1 MTTRPEQGPEQA
13 TGRGPKVPAPFAFL
27 WAAQFLSQFGD
38 SIFQIAFVWLILDL
52 TGSKAATG
60 VAATVSY
67 LPALLFGLAAG
78 LLVDRWN
85 RRLVMA
91 GADAG
96 RALLL
101 ALAAVLLW
109 NGALSPPLLTAIAFG
124 MATSAALFNPAR
136 DSLLPEIVPVATL
149 TKANAWVQSSQQAA
163 FLFGPL
169 AAGILIQ
176 RGGVKSTF
184 PAGMLLFGG
193 SLLLLLAMRGVGRAH
208 RAGRESLSLRDD
220 FRRGLK
226 AIASDGTLVLLLA
239 LTALDNLFIMGPA
252 ILGNVVIVRETLR
265 GSASD
270 YALLEAVYG
279 VGMIAGSVLVAKV
292 GTRIPNGWLVL
303 IGVTLDGLTYIPM
316 LWCRTLPY
324 LLGFSLLHSMAI
336 PIITVPRATILQQIV
351 APSLVGRVFALQNV
365 VVVGVTAL
373 SCGAAGWIL
382 EGLSAPAL
390 FAVGGG
396 LGAAT
401 GLLGAL
407 SPRLRRL

>member
-1 MTTRPEQGPEQA
+1 M
-13 TGRGPKVPAPFAFL
+13 GRGRKVPAPFAFL
-27 WAAQFLSQFGD
+27 WAAQFLSQLGD
-38 SIFQIAFVWLILDL
+38 SIFQIAFVWLVLDL
-52 TGSKAATG
+52 TGSKSATG

-78 LLVDRWN
+78 LLVDRWD
-85 RRLVMA
+85 RRIVMA

-101 ALAAVLLW
+101 ALAGVFLW
-109 NGALSPPLLTAIAFG
+109 NDLLSPTLLTAIAFG
-124 MATSAALFNPAR
+124 MATSAVLFNPAR
-136 DSLLPEIVPVATL
+136 DSLLPEIVPAASL

-169 AAGILIQ
+169 AAGVLIQ
-176 RGGVKSTF
+176 WGGVKSTL
-184 PAGMLLFGG
+184 PAGVLLFGG
-193 SLLLLLAMRGVGRAH
+193 SLLLLIAIKGVGRAH
-208 RAGRESLSLRDD
+208 RSGHESLALGED

-226 AIASDGTLVLLLA
+226 AIASDRTLVLLLV
-239 LTALDNLFIMGPA
+239 LTALDNMFIMGPA

-270 YALLEAVYG
+270 YALVEAIYG
-279 VGMIAGSVLVAKV
+279 VGMIAGSFLIAKV
-292 GTRIPNGWLVL
+292 GSRIPSGWLVL
-303 IGVTLDGLTYIPM
+303 IGITLDGITYIPM

-324 LLGFSLLHSMAI
+324 LLVFSLIHSLAI
-336 PIITVPRATILQQIV
+336 PIITVPRVTILQRIV
-351 APSLVGRVFALQNV
+351 PPSLVGRVFALQNV

-373 SCGAAGWIL
+373 SCGVAGLLL
-382 EGLSAPAL
+382 ETVSAPML

>member
-1 MTTRPEQGPEQA
+1 M
-13 TGRGPKVPAPFAFL
+13 GRGSKVPAPFAFL

-38 SIFQIAFVWLILDL
+38 SVFQIAFVWLVLDM
-52 TGSKAATG
+52 TGSKSATG
-60 VAATVSY
+60 AAATVSY

-101 ALAAVLLW
+101 ALAGILLCQD
-109 NGALSPPLLTAIAFG
+109 ALSAGLLTAIAFG
-124 MATSAALFNPAR
+124 MATSAILFNPAR
-136 DSLLPEIVPVATL
+136 DSLLPEIVPAAGL
-149 TKANAWVQSSQQAA
+149 TRANAWVQSSQQAA
-163 FLFGPL
+163 LLFGPL
-169 AAGILIQ
+169 AAGVLIQ

-184 PAGMLLFGG
+184 PAGVALFAG
-193 SLLLLLAMRGVGRAH
+193 SLLLLLAIKGVGRAH
-208 RAGRESLSLRDD
+208 RAGRESLALGED

-226 AIASDGTLVLLLA
+226 AIASDGTLVLLLV
-239 LTALDNLFIMGPA
+239 LTALDNMFIMGPA
-252 ILGNVVIVRETLR
+252 ILGNVVMVRDTLR

-270 YALLEAVYG
+270 YALVEAAYG
-279 VGMIAGSVLVAKV
+279 VGMIVGSILVAKV
-292 GTRIPNGWLVL
+292 GNRVPSGRLVL
-303 IGVTLDGLTYIPM
+303 VGIALDGITYVPM

-324 LLGFSLLHSMAI
+324 LLVLSLFHSMVI
-336 PIITVPRATILQQIV
+336 PVITVPRATILQRIV
-351 APSLVGRVFALQNV
+351 PPSLVGRVFALQNV

-373 SCGAAGWIL
+373 SCGVAGLLL
-382 EGLSAPAL
+382 EGLSAPTL

-401 GLLGAL
+401 GLLGSL

>member
-1 MTTRPEQGPEQA
+1 M
-13 TGRGPKVPAPFAFL
+13 GRGHKVPAPFAFL

-38 SIFQIAFVWLILDL
+38 SIFQIAFVWLILDM
-52 TGSKAATG
+52 TGSKSATG
-60 VAATVSY
+60 AAATVSY

-101 ALAAVLLW
+101 ALAGVLLW
-109 NGALSPPLLTAIAFG
+109 QGALSPALLTAIAFG
-124 MATSAALFNPAR
+124 MATSAVLFNPAR
-136 DSLLPEIVPVATL
+136 DSLLPEIVPAAQL
-149 TKANAWVQSSQQAA
+149 TMANAWVQSSQQAA

-169 AAGILIQ
+169 AAGVLIQ
-176 RGGVKSTF
+176 GGGVKSTF
-184 PAGMLLFGG
+184 PAAMLLFGG
-193 SLLLLLAMRGVGRAH
+193 SLLFLLAIKGVGRAH
-208 RAGRESLSLRDD
+208 RAGRESLALGED
-220 FRRGLK
+220 FRRGLA
-226 AIASDGTLVLLLA
+226 AIASDGTLVLLLV
-239 LTALDNLFIMGPA
+239 LTALDNMFIMGPA

-270 YALLEAVYG
+270 YALVEAVYG
-279 VGMIAGSVLVAKV
+279 VGMIAGSILVARV
-292 GTRIPNGWLVL
+292 GSRVPSGWLVL
-303 IGVTLDGLTYIPM
+303 IGVTLDGLTYVPM

-324 LLGFSLLHSMAI
+324 LLVLSLIHSLAI
-336 PIITVPRATILQQIV
+336 PIITVPRATILQRIV
-351 APSLVGRVFALQNV
+351 PPSLVGRVFALQNV

-373 SCGAAGWIL
+373 SCGVAGLLL
-382 EGLSAPAL
+382 ETISAPAL
-390 FAVGGG
+390 FAIGGG

-407 SPRLRRL
+407 SPRVRRL

>member
-1 MTTRPEQGPEQA
+1 VTTRPDRGHEQA

-38 SIFQIAFVWLILDL
+38 SIFQIAFVWLVLDL
-52 TGSKAATG
+52 TGSKSATG
-60 VAATVSY
+60 LAATVSY

-78 LLVDRWN
+78 LLVDRWD
-85 RRLVMA
+85 RRIVMA
-91 GADAG
+91 AADAG

-101 ALAAVLLW
+101 GLAGVLLW
-109 NGALSPPLLTAIAFG
+109 QSLLSPSILTAIAFG
-124 MATSAALFNPAR
+124 MATSAVLFNPAR
-136 DSLLPEIVPVATL
+136 DSLLPEIVPAASL

-169 AAGILIQ
+169 AAGVLIQ
-176 RGGVKSTF
+176 WGGVKSTF

-193 SLLLLLAMRGVGRAH
+193 SLLFLLAIKGVGRAH
-208 RAGRESLSLRDD
+208 RAGRESLAPGED

-226 AIASDGTLVLLLA
+226 AIASDGTLVLLLV
-239 LTALDNLFIMGPA
+239 LTALNNMFIMGPA
-252 ILGNVVIVRETLR
+252 ILGNVVIVRDTLR

-270 YALLEAVYG
+270 YALVQAIYG
-279 VGMIAGSVLVAKV
+279 VGMIAGSFLVARV
-292 GTRIPNGWLVL
+292 GSRIPSGWLVL
-303 IGVTLDGLTYIPM
+303 IGITLDGITYVPM

-324 LLGFSLLHSMAI
+324 LLTFSLIHSMVI
-336 PIITVPRATILQQIV
+336 PMITVPRVTILQRIV
-351 APSLVGRVFALQNV
+351 PPSLVGRVFALQNV

-373 SCGAAGWIL
+373 SCGMAGLLL
-382 EGLSAPAL
+382 ETVSAPVL
-390 FAVGGG
+390 FALGGG

>member
-60 VAATVSY
+60 VAATISY

-101 ALAAVLLW
+101 ALAGVLLW
-109 NGALSPPLLTAIAFG
+109 NGLLSPPVLTAIAFG
-124 MATSAALFNPAR
+124 MATSAVLFNPAR

-163 FLFGPL
+163 YLFGPL
-169 AAGILIQ
+169 AAGVLIQ

-193 SLLLLLAMRGVGRAH
+193 SLLFLLAMRGVGRAH
-208 RAGRESLSLRDD
+208 RAGRESLTLGDD

-279 VGMIAGSVLVAKV
+279 VGMIAGSVLVAKLGSRV
-292 GTRIPNGWLVL
+292 PCGWLVL

-324 LLGFSLLHSMAI
+324 LLGFSLVHSMVI
-336 PIITVPRATILQQIV
+336 PVITVPRATILQRIV
-351 APSLVGRVFALQNV
+351 PPSLVGRVFALQNV

-382 EGLSAPAL
+382 ETMSAPTL

>member
-1 MTTRPEQGPEQA
+1 M
-13 TGRGPKVPAPFAFL
+13 GRGPKVPAPFAFL

-38 SIFQIAFVWLILDL
+38 SIFQIAFVWLILDM

-101 ALAAVLLW
+101 ALAGILLW
-109 NGALSPPLLTAIAFG
+109 RGALSPPLLTAIAFG
-124 MATSAALFNPAR
+124 MATSAVLFNPAR
-136 DSLLPEIVPVATL
+136 DSLLPEIVPASSL
-149 TKANAWVQSSQQAA
+149 TRANAWVQSSQQAA

-169 AAGILIQ
+169 AAGILI
-176 RGGVKSTF
+176 RWGGVRSTF
-184 PAGMLLFGG
+184 PAGMLLFAG
-193 SLLLLLAMRGVGRAH
+193 SLMFLLRMRGVGRAH
-208 RAGRESLSLRDD
+208 RAGRESLAIGED
-220 FRRGLK
+220 FRRGLA
-226 AIASDGTLVLLLA
+226 AIASDGTLVLLL
-239 LTALDNLFIMGPA
+239 LVTALDNMFIMGPA
-252 ILGNVVIVRETLR
+252 ILGNVVIVRDTLH

-270 YALLEAVYG
+270 YALVEAVYG
-279 VGMIAGSVLVAKV
+279 VGMIAGSILVARV
-292 GTRIPNGWLVL
+292 GGRIPGGWLLL
-303 IGVTLDGLTYIPM
+303 IGVALDGLTYIPL

-324 LLGFSLLHSMAI
+324 LLVVSLFHSMVI
-336 PIITVPRATILQQIV
+336 PMITVPRATILQRIV
-351 APSLVGRVFALQNV
+351 PPSLVGRVFALQNV

-382 EGLSAPAL
+382 ETVSAPSL
-390 FAVGGG
+390 FALGGA

>member
-1 MTTRPEQGPEQA
+1 M
-13 TGRGPKVPAPFAFL
+13 GREPKVPAPFAFL

-38 SIFQIAFVWLILDL
+38 SIFQIAFVWLILDM
-52 TGSKAATG
+52 TGSKATTG
-60 VAATVSY
+60 LAATVSY

-101 ALAAVLLW
+101 ALAGILLW
-109 NGALSPPLLTAIAFG
+109 RGALTPAILTAIAFG
-124 MATSAALFNPAR
+124 MATSAVLFNPAR
-136 DSLLPEIVPVATL
+136 DSLLPEIVPAAGL

-169 AAGILIQ
+169 AAGVLIQ
-176 RGGVKSTF
+176 RAGVRSTF
-184 PAGMLLFGG
+184 PAGMLLFAG
-193 SLLLLLAMRGVGRAH
+193 SLLLLLAIKRVGRAH
-208 RAGRESLSLRDD
+208 RAGRESLAIAED

-239 LTALDNLFIMGPA
+239 LTALDNMFIMGPA

-265 GSASD
+265 GTASD
-270 YALLEAVYG
+270 YALVEAIYG
-279 VGMIAGSVLVAKV
+279 VGMITGSILVAKV
-292 GTRIPNGWLVL
+292 GSRFPSGWLVL
-303 IGVTLDGLTYIPM
+303 IGVTLDGITYVPL
-316 LWCRTLPY
+316 LWCRTMPF
-324 LLGFSLLHSMAI
+324 LLIVSFFHSIVI
-336 PIITVPRATILQQIV
+336 PIITVPRATILQRIV
-351 APSLVGRVFALQNV
+351 PSSLVGRVFALQNV

-373 SCGAAGWIL
+373 SCGMAGLLL
-382 EGLSAPAL
+382 ETLSAPAL

-407 SPRLRRL
+407 SPRLRRLP

>member
-1 MTTRPEQGPEQA
+1 M
-13 TGRGPKVPAPFAFL
+13 GRGPKVPAPFAFL

-38 SIFQIAFVWLILDL
+38 SIFQIAFVWLILDM

-101 ALAAVLLW
+101 ALAGILLW
-109 NGALSPPLLTAIAFG
+109 RGALSPPLLTAIAFG
-124 MATSAALFNPAR
+124 MATSAVLFNPAR
-136 DSLLPEIVPVATL
+136 DSLLPEIVPASSL
-149 TKANAWVQSSQQAA
+149 TRANAWVQSSQQAA

-169 AAGILIQ
+169 AAGILI
-176 RGGVKSTF
+176 RWGGVRSTF
-184 PAGMLLFGG
+184 PAGMLLFAG
-193 SLLLLLAMRGVGRAH
+193 SLMFLLRMRGVGRAH
-208 RAGRESLSLRDD
+208 RAGRESLAIGED
-220 FRRGLK
+220 FRRGLA
-226 AIASDGTLVLLLA
+226 AIASDGTLVLLL
-239 LTALDNLFIMGPA
+239 LVTALDNMFIMGPA
-252 ILGNVVIVRETLR
+252 ILGNVVIVRDTLH

-270 YALLEAVYG
+270 YALVEAVYG
-279 VGMIAGSVLVAKV
+279 VGMIAGSILVARV
-292 GTRIPNGWLVL
+292 GGRIPGGWLLL
-303 IGVTLDGLTYIPM
+303 IGVALDGLTYIPL

-324 LLGFSLLHSMAI
+324 LLVVSLFHSMVI
-336 PIITVPRATILQQIV
+336 PMITVPRATILQRIV
-351 APSLVGRVFALQNV
+351 PPSLVGRVFALQNV

-382 EGLSAPAL
+382 ETVSAPSL
-390 FAVGGG
+390 FALGGA

-401 GLLGAL
+401 GLVGTL